1 MKKNKV
7 LIIRFSSFGDI
18 VQCSSVVDLLAQK
31 YDGPVDWVTRGEF
44 SALVALNERVE
55 RVWTLQKKDGFTGL
69 VKLALKLRAEN
80 YEYVYDAHN
89 NLRSKVLSLFL
100 RSKFTKAPNWLTR
113 PKDRFKRILLFSF
126 RINKFPWP
134 FIGINSYIDPLRN
147 WGIKKINSNNLNVPA
162 VHWNFSETTDSEKV
176 RAFQAA
182 SNSII
187 LVPSAAWEMKRWP
200 LNHWKQLITLMP
212 ENQFIV
218 LGGKEDTFCEEL
230 KVVAPNNVMNLAGK
244 LSLIESCAL
253 IKESKLVISADT
265 GLLHVADVL
274 GKRGIALIGPTAF
287 GFTKSPLI
295 ETMQV
300 DLPCR
305 PCTKDGR
312 GNCSQD
318 VYQKCMVDITP
329 AKVAKTARNIIRE

>member
-18 VQCSSVVDLLAQK
+18 VQCSSVVDLIAQK
-31 YDGPVDWVTRGEF
+31 NNGPVDWVTRGEF
-44 SALVALNERVE
+44 SALVSLNDQVDK
-55 RVWTLQKKDGFTGL
+55 VWTLQKKDGFAGL
-69 VKLALKLRAEN
+69 IRLALRLRAEN
-80 YEYVYDAHN
+80 YEFIYDAHN

-100 RSKFTKAPNWLTR
+100 RTKFSQRPSWLTR

-126 RINKFPWP
+126 RINKFTWP
-134 FIGINSYIDPLRN
+134 FIGIESYVSPLQK
-147 WGIKKINSNNLNVPA
+147 WGIKKVNANNLNIPA
-162 VHWNFSETTDSEKV
+162 VHWSFSPTTDAEKV
-176 RAFQAA
+176 KAFKEA
-182 SNSII
+182 SQSIVI
-187 LVPSAAWEMKRWP
+187 VPSAAWEMKRWP
-200 LNHWKQLITLMP
+200 LNHWKQLITIMP
-212 ENQFIV
+212 EKQFTI

-230 KVVAPNNVMNLAGK
+230 KQIAPERVLNLAGK

-253 IKESKLVISADT
+253 IKESKLVVSADT

-274 GKRGIALIGPTAF
+274 GKKGIALIGPTAF
-287 GFTKSPLI
+287 GFTSSPLI
-295 ETMQV
+295 ETMQI

-312 GNCSQD
+312 GKCSQD

-329 AKVAKTARNIIRE
+329 SMVAKTAQKIIRE